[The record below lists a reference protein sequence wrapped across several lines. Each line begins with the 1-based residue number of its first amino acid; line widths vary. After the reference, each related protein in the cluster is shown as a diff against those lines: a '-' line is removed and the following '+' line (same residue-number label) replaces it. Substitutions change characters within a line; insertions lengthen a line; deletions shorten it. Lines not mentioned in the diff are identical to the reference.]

1 MIQGWKEGKEG
12 VTHTDQIS
20 VPGWTGE
27 GYIITDPETGAGA
40 YKISGGSNGGYLVL
54 GIVGFLTALFLFAIG
69 TVLSILLGA
78 ILLGL
83 SALLL
88 MYVGEQGY
96 YQQVFVGLSLA
107 TAIFALV
114 VMPPLIVTVAL
125 IEIALLAV
133 AFIIGLIIIIF
144 SLRPDE
150 NNLERKYV

>member
-1 MIQGWKEGKEG
+1 M
-12 VTHTDQIS
+12 
-20 VPGWTGE
+20 
-27 GYIITDPETGAGA
+27 
-40 YKISGGSNGGYLVL
+40 